1 MRSCVGVR
9 VIRRR
14 TSESTLNSVDT
25 TPMISPNR
33 RWSRTGRS
41 AAPTAAANTSGT
53 MKGSARRMA
62 GTGTL
67 PRTSTITFE
76 SIVGMDMAITAVLGS
91 TMSATIGTLIRGNP
105 NPTNP
110 FTKAAKTMARK
121 TRTTC
126 ISIHPPRSGVGLAGR

>member
-1 MRSCVGVR
+1 MRK
-9 VIRRR
+9 
-14 TSESTLNSVDT
+14 
-25 TPMISPNR
+25 
-33 RWSRTGRS
+33 
-41 AAPTAAANTSGT
+41 AAL
-53 MKGSARRMA
+53 A

-76 SIVGMDMAITAVLGS
+76 SIVGIDMAITAVLGS

-110 FTKAAKTMARK
+110 FTKAAKTIARK

-126 ISIHPPRSGVGLAGR
+126 ISIHPPSGGVGLAGRRRGSAPAGPGGGRQAL